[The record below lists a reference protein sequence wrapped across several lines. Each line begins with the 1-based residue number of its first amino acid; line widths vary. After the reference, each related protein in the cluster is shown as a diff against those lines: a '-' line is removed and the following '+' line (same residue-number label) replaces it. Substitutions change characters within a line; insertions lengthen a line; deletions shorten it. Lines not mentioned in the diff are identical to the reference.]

1 MKTWLRRVLML
12 PLLAC
17 CMACSAGSAPAAAID
32 FVRFA
37 QAGDNYTLTF
47 ASDTDFFAPSWQE
60 GGRSVV
66 GRSLVCS
73 LGDDADFSVDH
84 AMPRYMR
91 GNVDPLGRAG
101 TPARF
106 TYAATVNFKETRDGG
121 TSDSFI
127 GNADVN
133 RLLAGRTVVPCKM
146 VVILLPGKPYYSK
159 TMPVPVA
166 ALLAEIDR

>member
-17 CMACSAGSAPAAAID
+17 CMACSAGGGPAAAID

-47 ASDTDFFAPSWQE
+47 ASETDFFAPSWQE

-73 LGDDADFSVDH
+73 LDDDADFSVDH
-84 AMPRYMR
+84 AMPRYLR
-91 GNVDPLGRAG
+91 GNVDPLGHAG

-106 TYAATVNFKETRDGG
+106 TYAATVNFRETRDEG
-121 TSDSFI
+121 TSDSLI
-127 GNADVN
+127 GNAEVN
-133 RLLAGRTVVPCKM
+133 RLLAGRATVPCKV

-159 TMPVPVA
+159 TMQVPVA
-166 ALLAEIDR
+166 ALLAEVNR